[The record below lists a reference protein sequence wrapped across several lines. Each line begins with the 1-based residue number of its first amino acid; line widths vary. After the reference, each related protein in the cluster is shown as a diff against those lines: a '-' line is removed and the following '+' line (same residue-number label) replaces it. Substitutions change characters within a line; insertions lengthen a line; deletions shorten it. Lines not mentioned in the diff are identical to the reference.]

1 MVIINSQN
9 AQLANRLW
17 GFASF
22 IANSIEYNYPLKNLG
37 FHKYRP
43 YFQATKSDDFG
54 VYPISVKRSG
64 IAQLDYLYSNLFKN
78 WSSVTFRKF
87 GKTPTLFKFYRTT
100 FNEDKRS
107 IPFNLNRSDF
117 VRDAQSKTVL
127 AEGWMFRDPENIRK
141 HRKQIC
147 RFFTPV
153 EPYLSQSELA
163 VAKARKN
170 ADILVGVH
178 IRRGD
183 YATFAD
189 GRWFYTDEQYVRMMH
204 EVANAYQ
211 AIGKTCAFF
220 LCSNEAIEKDNY
232 QGLIIDSSERN
243 FIVDLYALAGCDA
256 IIGPPSTFS
265 QWAAYYG
272 DKPLTMI
279 LNGNQKL
286 GIPKYNPSLLADTTF
301 PEEELY
307 RF

>member
-22 IANSIEYNYPLKNLG
+22 IANSIEYNYHLKNLG
-37 FHKYRP
+37 FHKYRS
-43 YFQATKSDDFG
+43 YFQATKFNDFG
-54 VYPISVKRSG
+54 KYPISIKRSG
-64 IAQLDYLYSNLFKN
+64 IDQLDYFYSNLFKN
-78 WSSVTFRKF
+78 WSSLTFRKF
-87 GKTPTLFKFYRTT
+87 GRTPTLFKFYRTT
-100 FNEDKRS
+100 FNEDKKS
-107 IPFNLNRSDF
+107 VAFNLNRPDF
-117 VRDAQSKTVL
+117 VRDAQTKTIL

-141 HRKQIC
+141 HREKIC
-147 RFFTPV
+147 SFFKPV
-153 EPYLSQSELA
+153 EPYLSQSLSA
-163 VAKARKN
+163 VTEARKD
-170 ADILVGVH
+170 ADVLVGVH

-183 YATFAD
+183 YATFAG
-189 GRWFYTDEQYVRMMH
+189 GRWFFTDEEYAGMMH
-204 EVANAYQ
+204 DVEDAYNK
-211 AIGKTCAFF
+211 IGKTCSF
-220 LCSNEAIEKDNY
+220 LICSNEEVKNDPY
-232 QGLIIDSSERN
+232 QGLTIDNSTRN
-243 FIVDLYALAGCDA
+243 FIVDLYALSGCDV

-286 GIPKYNPSLLADTTF
+286 GIPKYNPSLLAETTF